1 MHIKLMNVQSTP
13 KEALDRFR
21 SRNQQKAQ
29 EVKPKQVELALPS
42 LLDIFDSLQQ
52 DSKELQRQRND
63 SNI

>member
-1 MHIKLMNVQSTP
+1 MNQQPTP
-13 KEALDRFR
+13 KKALDRFR
-21 SRNQQKAQ
+21 SRNQQKAP
-29 EVKPKQVELALPS
+29 EVKPKRVELALPS